1 MNPPNF
7 TFPSNSA
14 LKSGVSVVIPVFNSE
29 RTLKT
34 LGEAIAAEMS
44 TLGVDWELILVDD
57 GSSDRSWQR
66 ISELALSNSK
76 IRGIRLSKNFGQH
89 AALLAGIR
97 AANLLVTVTM
107 DDDLQH
113 RPDSIKDL
121 LSRLD
126 QSTSLVYGVAIA
138 EEHNKVR
145 NLSSR
150 MSKWFLSQVIGMRQA
165 ANASAFRAFAT
176 DLRESWFGISDTRIS
191 IDVLLSWS
199 TSSYELVNVQMDKR
213 TVGRSNYTFNK
224 LLTHLFNIILGFST
238 RPLTLITIAGCAI
251 GVLGLAI
258 MCWVLF
264 MYFFASSSVAGF
276 TFLASLIALL
286 GGMQLVGLGIIGQYL
301 GRVYERTMGKP
312 VYQVKSVTSDS
323 GNSLDS

>member
-1 MNPPNF
+1 
-7 TFPSNSA
+7 
-14 LKSGVSVVIPVFNSE
+14 
-29 RTLKT
+29 
-34 LGEAIAAEMS
+34 MS
-44 TLGVDWELILVDD
+44 TQGVDWELILVDD
-57 GSSDRSWQR
+57 GSSDQSWQK
-66 ISELALSNSK
+66 ITELASINPK

-97 AANLLVTVTM
+97 AAKLLVTVTM

-121 LSRLD
+121 LSHLD
-126 QSTSLVYGVAIA
+126 QNTSLVYGVAIA
-138 EEHNKVR
+138 EEHNKLR
-145 NLSSR
+145 NLSSQI
-150 MSKWFLSQVIGMRQA
+150 SKWFLSKVLGMRQA

-213 TVGRSNYTFNK
+213 AVGRSNYTFNK
-224 LLTHLFNIILGFST
+224 LLKHLFNIILGFST
-238 RPLTLITIAGCAI
+238 RPLTLITIAGCAL
-251 GVLGLAI
+251 GGLGLTI
-258 MCWVLF
+258 MCWVLLR
-264 MYFFASSSVAGF
+264 YFFGSSSVEGF

-301 GRVYERTMGKP
+301 GRVFERSIGKP
-312 VYQVKSVTSDS
+312 VYQVKSLTSDH
-323 GNSLDS
+323 G